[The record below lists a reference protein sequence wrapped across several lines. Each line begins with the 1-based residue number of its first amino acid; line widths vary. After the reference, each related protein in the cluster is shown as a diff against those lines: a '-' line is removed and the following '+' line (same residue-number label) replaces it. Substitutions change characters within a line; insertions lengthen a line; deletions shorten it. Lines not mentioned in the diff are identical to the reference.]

1 VRILAFRHPSKPEKA
16 GAIAHET
23 RSPLLLRSLVER
35 VHRSTIKK
43 ETSMSATITKPELDT
58 APHVA
63 RADIAG
69 AAEPVDAIEPTTL
82 TPREAEVLRLLAQGL
97 SDREIAEGLFL
108 SPRTVGGH
116 VTKLLTKLDFDSRT
130 AAAVYAVRHGL
141 A

>member
-1 VRILAFRHPSKPEKA
+1 
-16 GAIAHET
+16 
-23 RSPLLLRSLVER
+23 
-35 VHRSTIKK
+35 
-43 ETSMSATITKPELDT
+43 MSATITKPELDT
-58 APHVA
+58 APDVA

-108 SPRTVGGH
+108 SSRTVGGH
-116 VTKLLTKLDFDSRT
+116 VTSLLTKLDLDSRT